1 MSLGRMKGFV
11 LIACYR
17 LLWTVAQKGFG
28 RSARGSTLG
37 EDVVLHLLFVEHD
50 DDALEDALGVLA
62 AGVDRERAAGL
73 LGAAR
78 LVNVAVETE
87 QGLVFLDD
95 LLGSPA
101 AGVDLLFGRHL
112 HVLVELGTKVERV
125 A

>member
-1 MSLGRMKGFV
+1 MSLGRMKGLV

-17 LLWTVAQKGFG
+17 LLWTAAKGFG
-28 RSARGSTLG
+28 RSSRGSTLS

-62 AGVDRERAAGL
+62 AGVDHERAAGL

-78 LVNVAVETE
+78 LVDVAVKAE

-95 LLGSPA
+95 LLGAQA

-112 HVLVELGTKVERV
+112 HVLVELGAEVE
-125 A
+125 